1 MIRKYQ
7 EELGQ
12 AQNAIQTQQTLEHH
26 VANLTVQLQG
36 QDQQMIVLQQQV
48 GENQAA
54 VQQCELLSAQ
64 VAQLQEQL
72 KNAQNSNQGE
82 VHSKQKQLNVSHLR
96 FWLLL
101 HTCSNVLLFILV
113 LFIFYFKDMKVA
125 KEDIERQLS
134 VARQREGQVN
144 SELAKL
150 KDVVSQKQSEMEK
163 LALEISKLREEN
175 EVLTSQV
182 SIINSVLIILYS
194 NPLH

>member
-96 FWLLL
+96 F
-101 HTCSNVLLFILV
+101 
-113 LFIFYFKDMKVA
+113 
-125 KEDIERQLS
+125 
-134 VARQREGQVN
+134 
-144 SELAKL
+144 
-150 KDVVSQKQSEMEK
+150 
-163 LALEISKLREEN
+163 
-175 EVLTSQV
+175 
-182 SIINSVLIILYS
+182 
-194 NPLH
+194 